1 MEYLCDSYFKRPLE
15 AQLVKACEALRA
27 WDGAVDTP
35 SNPVLGLKRDMDNVV
50 LLQRHRELAREVGY
64 RVLDFH
70 VRHPVVFEAV
80 SACRI
85 GPWPWL
91 LGLVDSTYPRDPSS
105 MLVRELTARFVEA
118 GVA

>member
-1 MEYLCDSYFKRPLE
+1 MEYLCESYFKRPLE
-15 AQLVKACEALRA
+15 QQLVKACEALRA
-27 WDGAVDTP
+27 WDGLVDMP
-35 SNPVLGLKRDMDNVV
+35 SNPVLGLKRDMENVV
-50 LLQRHRELAREVGY
+50 LLQRNRELAREVGY

-80 SACRI
+80 SACGVAPR
-85 GPWPWL
+85 PWL
-91 LGLVDSTYPRDPSS
+91 LGLVDSTYPRDPSA